1 MDNNPMNKTKIHD
14 INRQIEKE
22 DVVYRVQYCWSMKN
36 EILSFMTTWMD
47 LKGIVLSKMSLTDKN
62 KYHMILL
69 VEFKKQM
76 NK

>member
-1 MDNNPMNKTKIHD
+1 
-14 INRQIEKE
+14 
-22 DVVYRVQYCWSMKN
+22 
-36 EILSFMTTWMD
+36 MTTWMD
-47 LKGIVLSKMSLTDKN
+47 LKGIVPSKMSLTDKN